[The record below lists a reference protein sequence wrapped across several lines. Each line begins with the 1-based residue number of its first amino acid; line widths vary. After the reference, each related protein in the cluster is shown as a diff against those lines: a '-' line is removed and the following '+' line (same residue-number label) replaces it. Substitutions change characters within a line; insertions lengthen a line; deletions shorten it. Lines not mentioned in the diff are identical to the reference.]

1 MDVPELMPQV
11 KMSQCFRIC
20 AGNCLGSCYGLQH
33 QHVRC
38 LRLVQPGQ
46 EAVHHPHPRS
56 GVTTR
61 SVQPEAARTTPSD
74 PAADS
79 TARTAVVPTATTRP
93 PPALAALISRADA
106 SGTSNRSGYG
116 GSCDSADATPVCS
129 VIGANCTPC

>member
-1 MDVPELMPQV
+1 MASSISRCDA
-11 KMSQCFRIC
+11 S
-20 AGNCLGSCYGLQH
+20 GSCSP
-33 QHVRC
+33 VR
-38 LRLVQPGQ
+38 RPSTTRT
-46 EAVHHPHPRS
+46 PRS

-61 SVQPEAARTTPSD
+61 SVQPAAARTTPSR

-129 VIGANCTPC
+129 VMGANCTPC